1 MGFVPSELMGFEH
14 QEIGTLWDLM
24 MICDFLWHDTG
35 MILGWH
41 WDDTGMITIELVLMK
56 EKTQDASSMISF
68 VSSMMFKELINA
80 C

>member
-1 MGFVPSELMGFEH
+1 MGFNDDMWFFMG
-14 QEIGTLWDLM
+14 WY
-24 MICDFLWHDTG
+24 
-35 MILGWH
+35 
-41 WDDTGMITIELVLMK
+41 WDDTGMITIEWVLMK

>member
-35 MILGWH
+35 MILG
-41 WDDTGMITIELVLMK
+41 
-56 EKTQDASSMISF
+56 
-68 VSSMMFKELINA
+68 
-80 C
+80 